1 MDTIFGM
8 EAIGFWI
15 IVTGALVGVSGALL
29 GNYLVLRRMSL
40 IGDAISHAVLPGLAI
55 AFAVSGSRH
64 PLPMLLGAAAAGL
77 LTVVLTDLI
86 CRFARV
92 NEDAAI
98 GVVFTGMF
106 ALGVV
111 LISKVA
117 SQVDLDAGCVLYGIL
132 ESVPLDT
139 TPVLG
144 LEIPVVTL
152 NLGALALLVTG
163 FVTLFWKELKLVSFD
178 PGLATAIG
186 IHAGLVHYLLMFM
199 VAAFTVV
206 AFEAVG
212 SILVVAM
219 LVVPSATAYL
229 LSDRLKWMAILSVIA
244 GILSA
249 VLGRQL
255 ANHYETSVAGM
266 MAVAAG
272 GQLVLAVLF
281 SPRYGYLARRVFR
294 LRMALRITRED
305 ILALLYRLHERAPER
320 PTPMTQVWEALGTGA
335 LPRTAL
341 FLSRRLGQV
350 QRSGAE
356 LHLTPAGMAA
366 GSKLIQKHRLWE
378 SWLSKHT
385 TLADDHL
392 HAPAHRME
400 HFIDQGLLD
409 KVAADAEHPA
419 LDPHGKPI
427 GEIRSLEAKPH

>member
-144 LEIPVVTL
+144 FEIPVVTL

-163 FVTLFWKELKLVSFD
+163 FVALFWKELKLVSFD

-186 IHAGLVHYLLMFM
+186 IHAGLVHYLLMLDRKS
-199 VAAFTVV
+199 VV
-206 AFEAVG
+206 
-212 SILVVAM
+212 
-219 LVVPSATAYL
+219 
-229 LSDRLKWMAILSVIA
+229 
-244 GILSA
+244 
-249 VLGRQL
+249 
-255 ANHYETSVAGM
+255 
-266 MAVAAG
+266 
-272 GQLVLAVLF
+272 
-281 SPRYGYLARRVFR
+281 
-294 LRMALRITRED
+294 
-305 ILALLYRLHERAPER
+305 
-320 PTPMTQVWEALGTGA
+320 
-335 LPRTAL
+335 
-341 FLSRRLGQV
+341 
-350 QRSGAE
+350 
-356 LHLTPAGMAA
+356 
-366 GSKLIQKHRLWE
+366 
-378 SWLSKHT
+378 
-385 TLADDHL
+385 
-392 HAPAHRME
+392 
-400 HFIDQGLLD
+400 
-409 KVAADAEHPA
+409 
-419 LDPHGKPI
+419 
-427 GEIRSLEAKPH
+427 